1 MNSNCALRNL
11 YSDSL
16 LKKVEINLGG
26 GVRFLAISL
35 SVNKSK
41 DNCIVDFVRRL
52 LLAIREC
59 LLICLCGCFIIQ
71 QSSLIF
77 FIRACIFTNTMLQ
90 QINTRTEKGMVDMCL
105 DNDLRLKA
113 LDLFERGFSYKA
125 VARQLQLNPETVRE
139 WVYLWRALGSDL
151 YKHPEKRPHR
161 YSPEVKLA
169 AIKDRL
175 NGVPM
180 IDIMRRYQIASRNRI
195 KSWCAQYAKKG
206 PSAFG
211 KNKQQ

>member
-59 LLICLCGCFIIQ
+59 LLICLCGASSFSKVASYFSFAHAFLLTPCFNKSIPEQ
-71 QSSLIF
+71 K
-77 FIRACIFTNTMLQ
+77 
-90 QINTRTEKGMVDMCL
+90 KGMVDLYL

-195 KSWCAQYAKKG
+195 KSWCAQYAKQG

>member
-26 GVRFLAISL
+26 GVQFLAISL

-90 QINTRTEKGMVDMCL
+90 QINTRTEKRDG
-105 DNDLRLKA
+105 
-113 LDLFERGFSYKA
+113 
-125 VARQLQLNPETVRE
+125 
-139 WVYLWRALGSDL
+139 
-151 YKHPEKRPHR
+151 
-161 YSPEVKLA
+161 
-169 AIKDRL
+169 
-175 NGVPM
+175 
-180 IDIMRRYQIASRNRI
+180 
-195 KSWCAQYAKKG
+195 
-206 PSAFG
+206 
-211 KNKQQ
+211 